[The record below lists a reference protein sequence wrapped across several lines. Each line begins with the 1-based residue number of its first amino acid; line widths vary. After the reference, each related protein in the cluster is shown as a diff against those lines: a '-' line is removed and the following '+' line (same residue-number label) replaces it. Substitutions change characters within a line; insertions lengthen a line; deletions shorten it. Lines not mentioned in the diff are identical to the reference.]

1 MINYSTKFDTKA
13 NNMAFFLSEK
23 MVFKNNLK
31 FKPLDNAK
39 ILSFLKKNKYFN
51 KKKILSLKN

>member
-31 FKPLDNAK
+31 FKPSDNAK
-39 ILSFLKKNKYFN
+39 ILSFLKKK
-51 KKKILSLKN
+51 